1 MRIMS
6 STIPALP
13 AHPAPA
19 AAPTKAAVRPPAA
32 APPSAKP
39 VEARP
44 AEKKAADTPR
54 SAEHHPAPALSPSD
68 IGYVDHLMGFAPA
81 QTMEYIMLKTG
92 VPMPANLGQDV
103 DTTA

>member
-1 MRIMS
+1 MS

-13 AHPAPA
+13 ARINLPAVAPPKAAAKPPVTNAKIPEKKASDTPPRPA
-19 AAPTKAAVRPPAA
+19 EHHAAPT
-32 APPSAKP
+32 
-39 VEARP
+39 
-44 AEKKAADTPR
+44 
-54 SAEHHPAPALSPSD
+54 LSPSD
-68 IGYVDHLMGFAPA
+68 IGYADSLLGIAPA